1 MRPWTVQDSA
11 DLYSVPHWGA
21 DYFDIDKNGHMV
33 VMPRGPGGP
42 SVSLFDLVEDL
53 RRRGYEL
60 PVLLRFSDILNH
72 RVQKLFGAF
81 QTAISEFGYRGR
93 YRGVYPIK
101 VNQQRDVVEEL
112 VEFGRKWGLGLE
124 AGSKPEL
131 LVALAH
137 NDNPDALII
146 CNGYKDSN
154 YIETAMLAQELGRYP
169 VLVLD
174 RFEEV
179 ELAIAVS
186 RRLEM
191 RPHLGARVRLNSR
204 GSGKWVESGGARAK
218 FGLTAAELIEVTNR
232 LRQEGMLDCL
242 ELVHFH
248 IGSQITNIRSVKDA
262 LREASRV
269 FVELSQLGAGL
280 KFIDVG
286 GGLAVDYDGSKT
298 AYHSS
303 MNYSMQEYA
312 NDVVYAVGEAC
323 DKKGIPHPDIVS
335 ESGRA
340 LVAHHSV
347 LVFNV
352 LGVDKVSINTP
363 PPACEKHP
371 NTTIQ
376 GLYEVWKNISRRNYF
391 ESYHDAM
398 QMKEEAFSLF
408 DLGYLDLDGRAVAER
423 LFWAICDKIMGIV
436 RELDYVPD
444 DLQGLERALADTYF
458 CNFSVFQSAPDHWA
472 VKQLFPVMP
481 IHRLNEQPLRKGT
494 LVDLTCDSDGKMD
507 KFISLREEKSLLEL
521 HAFDG
526 TRPYYLGLFLVGAY
540 QEILGDLH
548 NLFGDTT
555 AIHVS
560 LDQAGNYQLERVVE
574 GDSVN
579 EVLGYVQY
587 SKQELVS
594 RVRTAAEK
602 ALRAGALRIEKFALL
617 LRRYEGS
624 LAGYTYLAPDEVV
637 AEVATPPA
645 PASHGGRSNG
655 GAVPLPA
662 NPPAQPTPSREPS
675 TPSGSTA

>member
-1 MRPWTVQDSA
+1 MRPWTVHDSA
-11 DLYSVPHWGA
+11 EIYCVPHWGA

-33 VMPRGPGGP
+33 VLPRGPGGP

-72 RVQKLFGAF
+72 RVSRLCGAF
-81 QTAISEFGYRGR
+81 ATAIAEFGYRGR

-137 NDNPDALII
+137 NDNPDALIV

-174 RFEEV
+174 RFEEI
-179 ELAIAVS
+179 ELAIQVS
-186 RRLEM
+186 RRLEL

-218 FGLTAAELIEVTNR
+218 FGLTAAEIIEVVNR

-312 NDVVYAVGEAC
+312 NDVVYAIGEAC
-323 DKKGIPHPDIVS
+323 DKRGIAHPDIVS

-340 LVAHHSV
+340 LVAHHSA

-352 LGVDKVSINTP
+352 LGVDKVSIDAP
-363 PPACEKHP
+363 PPACENHP

-376 GLYEVWKNISRRNYF
+376 GLYEVWKNISKRNYF
-391 ESYHDAM
+391 ESYHDAL

-408 DLGYLDLDGRAVAER
+408 DLGYLDLEGRAVAER
-423 LFWAICDKIMGIV
+423 VFWSICDKILGIV
-436 RELDYVPD
+436 RDLDYVPD
-444 DLQGLERALADTYF
+444 ELQGLERALADTYF

-481 IHRLNEQPLRKGT
+481 IHRLNEQPTRKGT

-507 KFISLREEKSLLEL
+507 KFISLREEKDVLEL
-521 HAFDG
+521 HSFDG

-560 LDQAGNYQLERVVE
+560 LDQNGSYQLERVVE

-587 SKQELVS
+587 NKQELVS

-602 ALRAGALRIEKFALL
+602 ALRAGTLRIEKFALL

-624 LAGYTYLAPDEVV
+624 LSGYTYLAPDETA
-637 AEVATPPA
+637 AEVAGAATSDGRSPSPPTTGAPTPPL
-645 PASHGGRSNG
+645 
-655 GAVPLPA
+655 LPTE
-662 NPPAQPTPSREPS
+662 PTTPSRS
-675 TPSGSTA
+675 SV